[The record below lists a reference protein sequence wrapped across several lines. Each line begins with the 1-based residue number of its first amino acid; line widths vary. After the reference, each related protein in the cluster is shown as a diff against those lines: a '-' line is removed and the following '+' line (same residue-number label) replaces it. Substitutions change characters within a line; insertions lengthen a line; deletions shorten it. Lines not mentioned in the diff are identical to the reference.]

1 MGRLGH
7 WGSPLR
13 SLRTRIAAG
22 VLLGLLLALWGA
34 TLLVGYVL
42 RQEMQATLAAQQ
54 FSVVTL
60 LADEIDRS
68 VSERMRALQAVADDF
83 DAAKLASP
91 AALERE
97 LRDQHV
103 LLTLFNW
110 GVLVTD
116 RQGTT
121 LVSLPDELGRGGV
134 NYMDVPAVRRTLE
147 SGEAQIGPALI
158 GKTTLQPVVPM
169 IVPIRDPGGAVLG
182 AVIGL
187 INLANANFLDEISAN
202 RFGRHGGYLITDPVQ
217 RLFIAATD
225 KSRVMTPG
233 PPPGVNPVYDHYLA
247 GNDGSGL
254 ARSSRGVVELSSSR
268 RVKSTGWLMQSVLPG
283 EEAFAPLYA
292 MQWRLLGLA
301 AALTVLASVLVWWWL
316 RRQLRPLG
324 EAAEQLGRMRDGLI
338 PRQALPVRRD
348 DEIGALTGAFNGL
361 LTTILEGEAR
371 AAEHALN
378 QRLRSIVSQI
388 PGLVFQYRLDG
399 DGHHSVPFAS
409 DALRELFGLE
419 PDCLLASADALHAR
433 VLPEDLP
440 ALLAA
445 VSESAREL
453 SRLHREF
460 RIAHP
465 ARGVRWMRF
474 DALPEAAD
482 SGGVTW
488 QGFATDITE
497 AKETELKLRIAAA
510 TFEGQEGIFITDA
523 EGRIVQVNQA
533 FTAMTGYSA
542 REAIGQTP
550 AMLRS
555 GRHGQE
561 FYRRLYAGLERD
573 GFWQGEIWNRRKNGE
588 VFVEWVTISA
598 VRDDAGQVTHYVAA
612 FSDITE
618 HKKAEEQVHQ
628 LAFYDPLTQLPNRR
642 LFHDRLEQAL
652 VASARSRHGG
662 ALLFLDLDG
671 FKGLN
676 DTHGHVMGDA
686 LLVEVAHRLV
696 DSLRES
702 DTVARLGGDE
712 FVVILENLDEEE
724 RDAESHAGRVAEKLR
739 EELARPYHL
748 SVPGGS
754 DSVIHQCTASVGV
767 CMFLGH
773 EESRDEL
780 IKRADIA
787 MYRAK
792 DAGRNAVRFFDPRRL
807 PVPLKLG
814 C

>member
-1 MGRLGH
+1 MSRLGH

-22 VLLGLLLALWGA
+22 VLLGLLLALWGT

-83 DAAKLASP
+83 DASKMVSS
-91 AALERE
+91 AALEME

-134 NYMDVPAVRRTLE
+134 NYMDVPAVRKTLE
-147 SGEAQIGPALI
+147 SGEARVGPAQI
-158 GKTTLQPVVPM
+158 GKTTHQPVVPM
-169 IVPIRDPGGAVLG
+169 IVPIRGPGGEVLG

-187 INLANANFLDEISAN
+187 TNLALSNFLDDISAN
-202 RFGRHGGYLITDPVQ
+202 RFGRQGGYLITDPGQ

-233 PPPGVNPVYDHYLA
+233 PPPGLNPVYDRYLA
-247 GNDGSGL
+247 GHEGSGL

-268 RVKSTGWLMQSVLPG
+268 LVKSTGWLMQSVLPV

-292 MQWRLLGLA
+292 MQWRLLASA
-301 AALTVLASVLVWWWL
+301 AALTVLASALTWWWL
-316 RRQLRPLG
+316 RRQLQPLG

-361 LTTILEGEAR
+361 LATILEGEAR

-378 QRLRSIVSQI
+378 RRLRSIVSQI
-388 PGLVFQYRLDG
+388 PGLVFQYRLDA

-409 DALRELFGLE
+409 DALRDLFGVEPESLLE
-419 PDCLLASADALHAR
+419 SAAPLHER

-440 ALLAA
+440 GLLAA
-445 VSESAREL
+445 VAESSRGL
-453 SRLHREF
+453 TRLHREF

-465 ARGVRWMRF
+465 ARGVRWMRI
-474 DALPEAAD
+474 DALPEAGEG
-482 SGGVTW
+482 GGVSW
-488 QGFATDITE
+488 HGFATDVTE
-497 AKETELKLRIAAA
+497 AKETEIKLRIAAA
-510 TFEGQEGIFITDA
+510 TFEGQEGVFITDA
-523 EGRIVQVNQA
+523 DERIVQVNQA

-542 REAIGQTP
+542 REAIGQRP
-550 AMLRS
+550 SLLRS

-561 FYRRLYAGLERD
+561 FYRRLHAGLERD

-598 VRDDAGQVTHYVAA
+598 VRDDAGQITHYVAA

-652 VASARSRHGG
+652 AASARSRHGG
-662 ALLFLDLDG
+662 ALLFLDLDS

-686 LLVEVAHRLV
+686 LLVEVARRLV
-696 DSLRES
+696 GSLRES

-739 EELARPYHL
+739 EELAQPYRL
-748 SVPGGS
+748 SLPGGG
-754 DSVIHQCTASVGV
+754 DSVIHQCTASIGV

-773 EESRDEL
+773 DESRDEL

-792 DAGRNAVRFFDPRRL
+792 AAGRNAVRFFDPRRL
-807 PVPLKLG
+807 PVPLKVG
-814 C
+814 

>member
-1 MGRLGH
+1 MIRLGQ
-7 WGSPLR
+7 WGSLLR

-22 VLLGLLLALWGA
+22 VLLGLLLALWGT

-68 VSERMRALQAVADDF
+68 VSERMRALQAVADEF
-83 DAAKLASP
+83 DAAKLATP
-91 AALERE
+91 AALEKE

-116 RQGTT
+116 REGTT

-134 NYMDVPAVRRTLE
+134 NYMDVLAVRRTLE
-147 SGEAQIGPALI
+147 SGQAQVGSALI
-158 GKTTLQPVVPM
+158 GKTTHQPVVPM
-169 IVPIRDPGGAVLG
+169 IAPIRAPNGEVLG
-182 AVIGL
+182 SVIGL
-187 INLANANFLDEISAN
+187 TNLAIANFLDEISAN
-202 RFGRHGGYLITDPVQ
+202 RFGRKGGYLITDPGQ

-225 KSRVMTPG
+225 RSRVMTPG
-233 PPPGVNPVYDHYLA
+233 PPPGLNPVYDHYLA
-247 GNDGSGL
+247 GHDGSGL

-268 RVKSTGWLMQSVLPG
+268 RVKSTGWLMQSVLPV

-292 MQWRLLGLA
+292 MQWRLLVSA
-301 AALTVLASVLVWWWL
+301 AALTVLASVLTWWWL

-324 EAAEQLGRMRDGLI
+324 EAAEQLGLMRDGLL
-338 PRQALPVRRD
+338 PRQPLPVRRD

-361 LTTILEGEAR
+361 LATIQEGEAR

-378 QRLRSIVSQI
+378 QRLRGIVAQI
-388 PGLVFQYRLDG
+388 PGLVFQYRVDAAG
-399 DGHHSVPFAS
+399 QHSLPFAS

-419 PDCLLASADALHAR
+419 PDSVLVSAAPLHER
-433 VLPEDLP
+433 VQPEDLP

-445 VSESAREL
+445 IDESAR
-453 SRLHREF
+453 SQGRLHREF
-460 RIAHP
+460 RIDHP
-465 ARGVRWMRF
+465 TRGVRWMRI

-482 SGGVTW
+482 GGCVTW
-488 QGFATDITE
+488 QGFVTDITE
-497 AKETELKLRIAAA
+497 AKETEIKLRIAAA
-510 TFEGQEGIFITDA
+510 TFESQEGIFITDA
-523 EGRIVQVNQA
+523 ETRIVRVNQA

-542 REAIGQTP
+542 REAIGQRP
-550 AMLRS
+550 SLLRS

-561 FYRRLYAGLERD
+561 FYRHLYAGLERD
-573 GFWQGEIWNRRKNGE
+573 GFWQGEIWNRRKSGE
-588 VFVEWVTISA
+588 VFVEWATISA
-598 VRDDAGQVTHYVAA
+598 VRDDAGKITHYVAA

-642 LFHDRLEQAL
+642 LFHDRLDQAL
-652 VASARSRHGG
+652 AASARSRHSG

-696 DSLRES
+696 ASLRES

-754 DSVIHQCTASVGV
+754 DSVIHRCTASIGV

-792 DAGRNAVRFFDPRRL
+792 AAGRNAVCFFEPRRL
-807 PVPLKLG
+807 PVPLKVG
-814 C
+814 